1 MSSQIEL
8 VYTQPQVDIFFNSPE
23 KFVIVT
29 KGRRF
34 GATKGAA
41 HAFIEY
47 CIDGISPLLWV
58 DTINSNIDRYI
69 ERYFYP
75 ALKQLPSDK
84 WSWHGQKKIL
94 KIYDSVI
101 DFRSAETPESIEGF
115 GYKKIFLNEAGII
128 LEDDYLYTNAILP
141 MLMDFSDSQLIAAGV
156 PKGKE
161 KKNGQKHK
169 FFELFE
175 RAQSGIEGYKS
186 LCYTSF
192 DNPFLS
198 IEDIQEIENEL
209 TEDEAEQEIY
219 GKFIDRGGSSPF
231 FFNYDPKIHE
241 DPKLLIRPNSQLFI
255 SLDFNLVPFAV
266 IFANIFRDD
275 EGLHIRVF
283 DEMEIEK
290 GSIPAMIAAIQDRY
304 QYLLTQCSI
313 TGDYNGKKGELSQAD
328 NASLFTQLLR
338 GLKISESHLKIKPNP
353 THINSRADCNYL
365 LHWSKPEDSRIIL
378 KINPNTCPNLSRDM
392 KNIQYDTLKNEIV
405 KKNRKDINQRGDFAD
420 AFRYLVNTFIKD
432 YLVKHQK
439 NHRSL

>member
-1 MSSQIEL
+1 MSNQIEL
-8 VYTQPQVDIFFNSPE
+8 VYTEPQVEIFFNSPE

-47 CIDGISPLLWV
+47 CIDGVSPLLWV

-75 ALKQLPSDK
+75 VLKQLPSDK

-101 DFRSAETPESIEGF
+101 DFRSAENPESIEGF

-141 MLMDFSDSQLIAAGV
+141 MLMDYSDSQLIAAGV

-175 RAQSGIEGYKS
+175 RAQKGMEGYKS

-192 DNPFLS
+192 DNPFLTE
-198 IEDIQEIENEL
+198 EDIKEIENEL
-209 TEDEAEQEIY
+209 STDEADQEIY
-219 GKFIDRGGSSPF
+219 GKFIDYGGSSPF
-231 FFNYDPKIHE
+231 MFDYDPVHHENTTIKI
-241 DPKLLIRPNSQLFI
+241 DTNNQLFI
-255 SLDFNLVPFAV
+255 SLDFNLTPFAV
-266 IFANIFRDD
+266 TFWNIFRDHL
-275 EGLHIRVF
+275 GLHVWCV
-283 DEMEIEK
+283 DELEIK
-290 GSIPAMIAAIQDRY
+290 TGSVPAMAEEIYDRY
-304 QYLLTQCSI
+304 RILLGQATI
-313 TGDYNGKKGELSQAD
+313 TGDYNGNKGELSQAD

-338 GLKISESHLKIKPNP
+338 GLKVSDRQLKIVPNP
-353 THINSRADCNYL
+353 FHKNSRADCNYL
-365 LHWSKPEDSRIIL
+365 LRMSKVKGSGLDFR
-378 KINPNTCPNLSRDM
+378 INPNTCPNTSRDM
-392 KNIQYDTLKNEIV
+392 KNVQYDQLQSKIV
-405 KKNRKDINQRGDFAD
+405 KRNRKDINQQGDFHD
-420 AFRYLVNTFIKD
+420 TVRYAINTF
-432 YLVKHQK
+432 VKPFLTQHQK
-439 NHRSL
+439 NNR

>member
-8 VYTQPQVDIFFNSPE
+8 VYTEPQVEIFFNSPE

-47 CIDGISPLLWV
+47 GIDGVSPLLWV

-75 ALKQLPSDK
+75 VLKQLPADK

-141 MLMDFSDSQLIAAGV
+141 MLMDYSDSQLIAAGV

-175 RAQSGIEGYKS
+175 RAQKGMEGYKS

-192 DNPFLS
+192 DNPFLTE
-198 IEDIQEIENEL
+198 EDIKEIENEL
-209 TEDEAEQEIY
+209 STDEADQEIY
-219 GKFIDRGGSSPF
+219 GKFIDYGGSSPF
-231 FFNYDPKIHE
+231 MFDYDPVHHENTTIKI
-241 DPKLLIRPNSQLFI
+241 DTNNQLFI
-255 SLDFNLVPFAV
+255 SLDFNLTPFAV
-266 IFANIFRDD
+266 TFWNIFRDNL
-275 EGLHIRVF
+275 GLHVWCV
-283 DEMEIEK
+283 DELEIK
-290 GSIPAMIAAIQDRY
+290 TGSVPAMAEEIYDRY
-304 QYLLTQCSI
+304 RILLGQATI
-313 TGDYNGKKGELSQAD
+313 TGDYNGNKGELSQAD

-338 GLKISESHLKIKPNP
+338 GLKVSDRQLKIVPNP
-353 THINSRADCNYL
+353 FHKNSRADCNYL
-365 LHWSKPEDSRIIL
+365 LRMSKVKGSGLDFR
-378 KINPNTCPNLSRDM
+378 INPNTCQNTSRDM
-392 KNIQYDTLKNEIV
+392 KNVQYDQLQSKIV
-405 KKNRKDINQRGDFAD
+405 KRNRKDINQQGDFHD
-420 AFRYLVNTFIKD
+420 TVRYAINTF
-432 YLVKHQK
+432 VKPFLTQHQK
-439 NHRSL
+439 NNR